1 MITAH
6 KYLNLDMSVIN
17 VSALIID
24 RLIKNDLLT
33 HDELLANVLSAF
45 GKNSKEVFLYA
56 LNFLFLVDK
65 IIYLSEIDAFQLKF
79 D

>member
-65 IIYLSEIDAFQLKF
+65 ITYLSEIDAFQLKF